1 LPHPFLAA
9 LLLIAAAQPSPA
21 APVSEA
27 LLDEFI
33 AAMPHQEEF
42 KASTEPDPAE
52 VAQFATLNP
61 GREAEVRTILAA
73 NARCM
78 APVVEASTRRTFRT
92 IGRRLGPDKL
102 RQLIAAY
109 RSEGFRTF
117 DAMETL
123 KEKGTPVPEA
133 QERAAEAFIAA
144 TPVLT
149 DFATAVQ
156 ASEAIA
162 MEDQEML
169 RDAKRCGA
177 IQSAAIA
184 SAKLKTP

>member
-1 LPHPFLAA
+1 M
-9 LLLIAAAQPSPA
+9 AAAQPSPA
-21 APVSEA
+21 RPPAAPVSDA

-42 KASTEPDPAE
+42 AASTEPDPAE
-52 VAQFATLNP
+52 VARFAALNP
-61 GREAEVRTILAA
+61 GREVQVRTILAA
-73 NARCM
+73 DARCL

-117 DAMETL
+117 DAVGTL

-133 QERAAEAFIAA
+133 QERVAQAFVAA

-156 ASEAIA
+156 ASGDLAL
-162 MEDQEML
+162 EDQEML
-169 RDAKRCGA
+169 RGAKRCGA
-177 IQSAAIA
+177 IRSAAIA
-184 SAKLKTP
+184 RAKLKTP